1 MEKENYCIKG
11 YITNLG
17 KYVEGELIGEWISFP
32 ITKKELKKVLD
43 EIGINEYYE
52 EYFITD
58 YDGNYPSCV
67 YDMLGEYTSIKTLNK
82 IALALE
88 KVCQA
93 GVQEQFIAFLE
104 HSNDIFGACANA
116 INYNGLYISG
126 NDYTDLAEFFVN
138 EMGGVETLSKELL
151 EYYFDYEILGR
162 DVRLE
167 YCADDDMPETAG
179 EYWCGDENATDEE
192 IGQAIIDECGF
203 ESVKHID
210 NYFDYE
216 EYGRAIYME
225 SSIIS
230 TDNGYVD
237 CSDYDDSLG
246 EDFENELEEELDVNK
261 GEER

>member
-1 MEKENYCIKG
+1 MDNYCIKG
-11 YITNLG
+11 FITNLG

-58 YDGNYPSCV
+58 YDGNYPSSV
-67 YDMLGEYTSIKTLNK
+67 YDLLGEYTSIKTLNK

-116 INYNGLYISG
+116 INGNGLYISG
-126 NDYTDLAEFFVN
+126 SDYSDLAYFFID
-138 EMGGVETLSKELL
+138 ETGGIENLSKESL
-151 EYYFDYEILGR
+151 EYYFDYDMFGR
-162 DVRLE
+162 DIRIE
-167 YCADDDMPETAG
+167 FYNEENPEETAG

-192 IGQAIIDECGF
+192 IGQAVIDECGF
-203 ESVKHID
+203 ESVRNID
-210 NYFDYE
+210 YYFNYE
-216 EYGRAIYME
+216 EYGRMMFTDGSY
-225 SSIIS
+225 IS
-230 TDNGYVD
+230 TDNGYVE
-237 CSDYDDSLG
+237 CSDYDNSLG
-246 EDFENELEEELDVNK
+246 EDFEKELEEELNEQ

>member
-1 MEKENYCIKG
+1 MENYCIKG

-17 KYVEGELIGEWISFP
+17 KYVEGELIGKHVEFP
-32 ITKKELKKVLD
+32 VTKKELKKVLD

-67 YDMLGEYTSIKTLNK
+67 YDMLGEYTPIETLNK

-116 INYNGLYISG
+116 INGNGLYISG
-126 NDYTDLAEFFVN
+126 SDYSDLAHFFIDETGGIENLSN
-138 EMGGVETLSKELL
+138 ETTQ
-151 EYYFDYEILGR
+151 YYFDYDMFGR
-162 DVRLE
+162 DIRIE
-167 YCADDDMPETAG
+167 FYNEDNPEQTAEEFYCS
-179 EYWCGDENATDEE
+179 DENATDEE
-192 IGQAIIDECGF
+192 IGQAYIEMCGF
-203 ESVKHID
+203 ESVANKEY
-210 NYFDYE
+210 YFDYE
-216 EYGRAIYME
+216 EYGRMMFTDGSY
-225 SSIIS
+225 IS

-237 CSDYDDSLG
+237 CSDYDDSLS
-246 EDFENELEEELDVNK
+246 EDFEKELEEELDEEK
-261 GEER
+261 GEQIL

>member
-1 MEKENYCIKG
+1 MENYCIKG

-17 KYVEGELIGEWISFP
+17 KYVEGELIGKFVEFP
-32 ITKKELKKVLD
+32 ITNKELKKVLD

-67 YDMLGEYTSIKTLNK
+67 YDMLGEYTPIKTLNK

-116 INYNGLYISG
+116 INGNGLYISG
-126 NDYTDLAEFFVN
+126 SDYSDLAHFFID
-138 EMGGVETLSKELL
+138 ETGGIENLSKESL
-151 EYYFDYEILGR
+151 EYYFDYDMFGR
-162 DVRLE
+162 DIRIE
-167 YCADDDMPETAG
+167 FYNEEKPEETAG
-179 EYWCGDENATDEE
+179 EYWCSDEDATDEE
-192 IGQAIIDECGF
+192 IGQAVIEECGL
-203 ESVKHID
+203 ECVRNID
-210 NYFDYE
+210 YYFNYE
-216 EYGRAIYME
+216 EYGRTIFTDGSY
-225 SSIIS
+225 IS
-230 TDNGYVD
+230 TDNGYMD

-246 EDFENELEEELDVNK
+246 EDFENELEEELNK
-261 GEER
+261 DYEEER